1 VSNEFTEEVR
11 ALGPLRL
18 ETYVHPQSL
27 GGELETQE
35 VAA

>member
-1 VSNEFTEEVR
+1 
-11 ALGPLRL
+11 LGPLRL
-18 ETYVHPQSL
+18 ETSVLPQSL